1 MNKNLKKKIIS
12 SSIGL
17 IISLLLFFS
26 SGVKLPI
33 LDSTADK
40 YFNEAIAKAGI
51 AYATCRVVNASIS
64 VVKESNVQMEPAGV
78 GVSLA
83 LGQALDPI
91 DDMTERLSNVL
102 VTSITALGV
111 QKLAYEMSVSLAF
124 PILAIF
130 TMILSILV
138 WFNYKWVES
147 VKSNA
152 LRALLIILIA
162 RFCLPI
168 SSLANEFLHENFFEA
183 KIAESNNK
191 LSQVTTELD
200 KLKDFTL
207 PETSGFLG
215 TISNSASF
223 LKQKTIELRDAISA
237 TVSNMGNI
245 IENLLKL
252 TFLYVSLFLI
262 QVIILPILVFWLLVK
277 LINSLFDKK
286 VQTILTPHTK
296 AIPE

>member
-12 SSIGL
+12 SSIGV